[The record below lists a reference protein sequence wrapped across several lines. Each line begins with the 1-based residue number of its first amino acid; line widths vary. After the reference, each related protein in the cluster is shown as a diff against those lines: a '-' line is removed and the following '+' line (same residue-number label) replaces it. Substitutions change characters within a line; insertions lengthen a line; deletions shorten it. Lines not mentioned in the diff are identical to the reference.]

1 MLAKYPYVRVA
12 IYLLAV
18 ASQIASF
25 FVVIVN
31 KDLATAFVSTSS
43 VLAAV
48 AGLTA
53 LTNLTPA
60 VPESE

>member
-12 IYLLAV
+12 IYLMGI

-53 LTNLTPA
+53 LTNITPSGA
-60 VPESE
+60 EGE